1 MSETV
6 YGYVRIYAP
15 ELKVREQEYYRAV
28 YCGLCRSMGKCT
40 GQCSRATLSYD
51 ITFFALVRKAL
62 SGETVE
68 VRPRRCMAH
77 PTRRRLMAEPD
88 DTLRLCAYLSAVLAY
103 HKVRDDRTDESGFKK
118 AAATL
123 VGPYLSSLRRRARR
137 RGHAEADDRVATA
150 MQALRELE
158 NARPMSVD
166 EPADLFGELMAALLS
181 EGLSDDRATLAVAIG
196 RHIGRWIYILDAADD
211 FDEDVR
217 RERYNP
223 FACLYRD
230 PDMKS
235 LPRERREAIR
245 LSLNAEL
252 VGLERAFDLLDMQDN
267 PDLRG
272 ILSNILYEALPR
284 ETDRVLG
291 LDIPADCACD
301 KKARKRKRKHRPSA
315 EIPSE
320 RY

>member
-1 MSETV
+1 M

-62 SGETVE
+62 LGENTTFK
-68 VRPRRCMAH
+68 PRRCMAH
-77 PTRRRLMAEPD
+77 PLRRRPMAEPD
-88 DTLRLCAYLSAVLAY
+88 DTLRLCAYLSAILAY
-103 HKVRDDRTDESGFKK
+103 HKVKDDRADEKGIKR
-118 AAATL
+118 AAAT
-123 VGPYLSSLRRRARR
+123 VATPYLASLRRRARR
-137 RGHAEADDRVATA
+137 RGHTETDDRVAAA
-150 MQALRELE
+150 MQALRRLE
-158 NARPMSVD
+158 DDRPLSVD
-166 EPADLFGELMAALLS
+166 EPADLFGDLMAALLS
-181 EGLSDDRATLAVAIG
+181 ADLEGERATLANAIG
-196 RHIGRWIYILDAADD
+196 RRIGRWIYILDAADD

-235 LPRERREAIR
+235 LPREKREIIR
-245 LSLNAEL
+245 LSLMQEL
-252 VGLERAFDLLDMQDN
+252 AGLERALDLLDIQDN

-272 ILSNILYEALPR
+272 ILSNILYESLPR
-284 ETDRVLG
+284 ETVRVLA
-291 LDIPADCACD
+291 LDTPDECACN
-301 KKARKRKRKHRPSA
+301 KKTRKHAHRKSRKTP
-315 EIPSE
+315 
-320 RY
+320 